1 MKRFYLLLIGLIA
14 VVGYSNAAFAF
25 DLFKPTDTDWLVEN
39 IINKLFDPEKS
50 PFGAVSG
57 VFLAGVL
64 AFGGILAGY
73 TMLVGTMNTAHDGE
87 MLGKRW
93 STMWIPVR
101 TTLGVAMIL
110 PIKNGFCAIQIIVV
124 WLATQGIGLADQTWD
139 AFVDNPL
146 MGSTSYTAP
155 ATAPGLR
162 DTYAHMVA
170 SAACVRAVAKEES
183 KLSQESS
190 GISSWLKAK
199 DPKFNVYPIQKEGV
213 IGYNFGSKDNL
224 TYQNYCGS
232 AILERKE
239 DSRKSSIIPGNSAPK
254 SATILID
261 VDAVRATIFNAQST
275 EFVKLFQNARAL
287 GYKMADDPN
296 VTSAE
301 VKTEMDNAVKA
312 YTDQINAK
320 ATEAY
325 NSVINKNVQDAMKED
340 GFASAGAWFLKIVK
354 AQDLIN
360 YEINNIPQVG
370 AMTAGMTFNDTAY
383 AGMNAMGGLPPASMT
398 SGSEYTEIAKTTYT
412 KVFNVTSDAQS
423 KFGVGIDNQEIK
435 ETSSELFNK
444 FLDKFV
450 NDEAMFSTQLQNPTE
465 HPIVIA
471 INIGNSIL
479 TVLSISFAVLIVPS
493 IAAPASL
500 MGLLGPFATTLF
512 ISFAVPAMYLCVY
525 LPLLPFIIWSGTII
539 GWLILVVEAL
549 FAAPLWAVAHLA
561 PDGDGVVGKQGQG
574 YMIILSLVL
583 RPVLMVLGFVVS
595 ISLMVPAGQF
605 INHFFAFAV
614 AGAGSTVFTQI
625 LITIGSTIV
634 YCIIIHNIMKKML
647 GLIHSLP
654 DSILQWIGGA
664 QSKILGEY
672 SSGIEGE
679 SSNIQGAVVNQGISA
694 ARSAGQQLG
703 GARDKRKSI
712 LNSDRQQKEAEQRSE
727 TERDRHSEMISAIS
741 GMRGNSGG
749 GDSNSQ
755 GAGGGVQKQP
765 KVTGSND

>member
-14 VVGYSNAAFAF
+14 IVGYSNAAFAF

-170 SAACVRAVAKEES
+170 SAACVRAIAKEES

-190 GISSWLKAK
+190 GISSWLKPK
-199 DPKFNVYPIQKEGV
+199 DPKFNIYPIQKEGV
-213 IGYNFGSKDNL
+213 IGYNFGSEENL
-224 TYQNYCGS
+224 TYKNYCGS
-232 AILERKE
+232 AILERKD
-239 DSRKSSIIPGNSAPK
+239 DSTKSWVPGGDAPK

-261 VDAVRATIFNAQST
+261 VDAVRTTIFNAQST
-275 EFVKLFQNARAL
+275 QFVKLFQNARAL
-287 GYKMADDPN
+287 GVKMADDPN
-296 VTSAE
+296 VTSEE
-301 VKTEMDNAVKA
+301 VKKEMDSAVQA
-312 YTDQINAK
+312 YTNEINAK

-325 NSVINKNVQDAMKED
+325 NSVVNKNVQDAMKED

-360 YEINNIPQVG
+360 YEINNIPQIG
-370 AMTAGMTFNDTAY
+370 AMTAGITYNDTAY
-383 AGMNAMGGLPPASMT
+383 AVGAGMGSMGGANIT
-398 SGSEYTEIAKTTYT
+398 DGREYGETARSVYN
-412 KVFNVTSDAQS
+412 KVFNITSDAQS
-423 KFGVGIDNQEIK
+423 KFGVGIDNKEIK
-435 ETSSELFNK
+435 ESSSELLNK

-450 NDEAMFSTQLQNPTE
+450 NDESMFSTQLQNPTE

-479 TVLSISFAVLIVPS
+479 TVLSVSFVILFGASILAPS
-493 IAAPASL
+493 SL
-500 MGLLGPFATTLF
+500 MALLGPFATTLLV
-512 ISFAVPAMYLCVY
+512 SFAVPAMYLCVY

-614 AGAGSTVFTQI
+614 AGSGSNAFTQI

-634 YCIIIHNIMKKML
+634 YCIIIHNLMKKML

-664 QSKILGEY
+664 QSKILGDY
-672 SSGIEGE
+672 ASGIEGE
-679 SSNIQGAVVNQGISA
+679 SGHAQGAVLNQSIGA
-694 ARSAGQQLG
+694 ARSAGQQFS
-703 GARDKRKSI
+703 GARSKLNNNKQNK
-712 LNSDRQQKEAEQRSE
+712 LNSDQAAKREE
-727 TERDRHSEMISAIS
+727 TDRDRHSEMISTMS
-741 GMRGNSGG
+741 GSRGGNANGENNAG
-749 GDSNSQ
+749 NG
-755 GAGGGVQKQP
+755 GAGTPPTTPTTKA
-765 KVTGSND
+765 

>member
-14 VVGYSNAAFAF
+14 VVGYSNTAFAF

-50 PFGAVSG
+50 PFGAISG

-124 WLATQGIGLADQTWD
+124 WLATQGIGLADQTWN

-146 MGSTSYTAP
+146 LGSTSYTAP
-155 ATAPGLR
+155 VTAPGLR
-162 DTYAHMVA
+162 DTYANMVA
-170 SAACVRAVAKEES
+170 SAACIRAVAKEES
-183 KLSQESS
+183 KLVQESS
-190 GISSWLKAK
+190 SIDKMLKGPP
-199 DPKFNVYPIQKEGV
+199 PKFNVYTLDKKGI
-213 IGYNFGSKDNL
+213 IGYNFGSKDNVM
-224 TYQNYCGS
+224 YKNYCG
-232 AILERKE
+232 AVMLERKS
-239 DSRKSSIIPGNSAPK
+239 DSTKSAIPGLSAPK

-261 VDAVRATIFNAQST
+261 VNAVRTTIFNAQSL
-275 EFVKLFQNARAL
+275 EFVKLYLSAKDL
-287 GYKMADDPN
+287 GTKMADDPN
-296 VTSAE
+296 ITSTE
-301 VKTEMDNAVKA
+301 VKSEMDKVVNSYTESMNQKA
-312 YTDQINAK
+312 K
-320 ATEAY
+320 EAY
-325 NSVINKNVQDAMKED
+325 STIINKNVQDAMKED

-360 YEINNIPQVG
+360 YEMNNIPTS
-370 AMTAGMTFNDTAY
+370 MSPSAGLGFNDTAD
-383 AGMNAMGGLPPASMT
+383 AMATAMGGIPISSTT
-398 SGSEYTEIAKTTYT
+398 SGDQYADIAKSTYT
-412 KVFNVTSDAQS
+412 KVLNVTSDAQS
-423 KFGVGIDNQEIK
+423 KFGVGIDNKNIK
-435 ETSSELFNK
+435 DSSSELLNK
-444 FLDKFV
+444 FLDKFI
-450 NDEAMFSTQLQNPTE
+450 NDESMLSNKLDNPTE

-471 INIGNSIL
+471 INIGNNIL
-479 TVLSISFAVLIVPS
+479 TTLAFAYPVFLALSIPATTSLITAFAPFVNTLLVSFAI
-493 IAAPASL
+493 
-500 MGLLGPFATTLF
+500 
-512 ISFAVPAMYLCVY
+512 PAMYLCVY

-583 RPVLMVLGFVVS
+583 RPVLMVIGFVVS

-605 INHFFAFAV
+605 VNHFFAFAV
-614 AGAGSTVFTQI
+614 AGSGSNAFMQI
-625 LITIGSTIV
+625 LITIFSTIV

-664 QSKILGEY
+664 QSKILGDY

-679 SSNIQGAVVNQGISA
+679 SSAAQGAVLQKGMGAMSTA
-694 ARSAGQQLG
+694 TQQFS
-703 GARDKRKSI
+703 GARQKHRQNRQNED
-712 LNSDRQQKEAEQRSE
+712 DRIKADQRDQADRE
-727 TERDRHSEMISAIS
+727 RHSEHMGHLSSLRSSMGGEQKNSDS
-741 GMRGNSGG
+741 GP
-749 GDSNSQ
+749 
-755 GAGGGVQKQP
+755 AGGKERP
-765 KVTGSND
+765 DNKGSQ

>member
-64 AFGGILAGY
+64 AFGGVLAGY

-170 SAACVRAVAKEES
+170 SAACIRAVAKEES

-199 DPKFNVYPIQKEGV
+199 DPKFNIYPIDKEGV

-224 TYQNYCGS
+224 IYKNYCGS
-232 AILERKE
+232 AILERKD
-239 DSRKSSIIPGNSAPK
+239 DSTKSWVPGGDAPK

-261 VDAVRATIFNAQST
+261 VDAVRTTIFSAQSA
-275 EFVKLFQNARAL
+275 EFVKLFQNAKAL

-296 VTSAE
+296 ITSTE

-325 NSVINKNVQDAMKED
+325 NSIINKNVQDAMKED

-360 YEINNIPQVG
+360 YEINNIPQIG
-370 AMTAGMTFNDTAY
+370 AMVAGMTFNDTAY

-479 TVLSISFAVLIVPS
+479 TVLSVSFAVLFGLS
-493 IAAPASL
+493 IAAPSSA
-500 MGLLGPFATTLF
+500 MGLLGPFATTLL

-614 AGAGSTVFTQI
+614 AGAGSNAFTQI

-679 SSNIQGAVVNQGISA
+679 SSNVQGAVVNQSIGA
-694 ARSAGQQLG
+694 ARSAGQQLS
-703 GARDKRKSI
+703 GARDRRKSMM
-712 LNSDRQQKEAEQRSE
+712 NSEQQKQEATQRSE
-727 TERDRHSEMISAIS
+727 MERDRHSEMISTIS
-741 GMRGNSGG
+741 SLRGNSGDSDENNKNNNG
-749 GDSNSQ
+749 GRPTT
-755 GAGGGVQKQP
+755 K
-765 KVTGSND
+765 GSN

>member
-64 AFGGILAGY
+64 AFGGVLAGY

-110 PIKNGFCAIQIIVV
+110 PIKNGFCSIQIIVV

-155 ATAPGLR
+155 ATSPGLR
-162 DTYAHMVA
+162 DVYGHMVA

-183 KLSQESS
+183 RLNQESS

-199 DPKFNVYPIQKEGV
+199 DPQFNVYPIQKEGV
-213 IGYNFGSKDNL
+213 IGYNFGSENNVMYK
-224 TYQNYCGS
+224 NYCGS
-232 AILERKE
+232 ATLERKG
-239 DSRKSSIIPGNSAPK
+239 DSRNSSWIPGNSAPK

-261 VDAVRATIFNAQST
+261 VDAVRTIVFNTQAAQ
-275 EFVKLFQNARAL
+275 FVALYQSAKAL

-296 VTSAE
+296 ITSDE
-301 VKTEMDNAVKA
+301 VKNEMDAAVKK
-312 YTDQINAK
+312 YTDEIDAK
-320 ATEAY
+320 AKEAY

-360 YEINNIPQVG
+360 YEINNIPQAR
-370 AMTAGMTFNDTAY
+370 AMTAGMTFNDSAY

-398 SGSEYTEIAKTTYT
+398 SGSGYAEIAKSTYT
-412 KVFNVTSDAQS
+412 KVLNVTSDAKS
-423 KFGVGIDNQEIK
+423 KSGVGIDNKEIK
-435 ETSSELFNK
+435 GTTSELFND

-450 NDEAMFSTQLQNPTE
+450 NDESMFGAAQLENPTE

-471 INIGNSIL
+471 INIGNNIL
-479 TVLSISFAVLIVPS
+479 TVLSLAFIALIGPS
-493 IAAPASL
+493 IAAPTSL

-512 ISFAVPAMYLCVY
+512 TSFAVPAMYLCVY
-525 LPLLPFIIWSGTII
+525 LPLLPFVIWSGTII

-625 LITIGSTIV
+625 LITIGSTVV

-694 ARSAGQQLG
+694 ARSAGQQFG
-703 GARDKRKSI
+703 GARDKRKAKI
-712 LNSDRQQKEAEQRSE
+712 NSERERKESDQKSE
-727 TERDRHSEMISAIS
+727 MERERHSEHMGHLSSLRNSLGGEQKNPDS
-741 GMRGNSGG
+741 GP
-749 GDSNSQ
+749 
-755 GAGGGVQKQP
+755 AGGKERPNNKG
-765 KVTGSND
+765 

>member
-64 AFGGILAGY
+64 AFGGVLAGY

-110 PIKNGFCAIQIIVV
+110 PIKNGFCSIQIIVV

-146 MGSTSYTAP
+146 LGSTSYTAP
-155 ATAPGLR
+155 VTAPGLR
-162 DTYAHMVA
+162 DTYANMVA
-170 SAACVRAVAKEES
+170 SAACIRAVAKEES
-183 KLSQESS
+183 KLLQESS
-190 GISSWLKAK
+190 SIFDVLKGPA
-199 DPKFNVYPIQKEGV
+199 PKFNVYPLDKEGI
-213 IGYNFGSKDNL
+213 IGYNFGSKDNVM
-224 TYQNYCGS
+224 YKNYCG
-232 AILERKE
+232 AVMLERKN
-239 DSRKSSIIPGNSAPK
+239 DSTQSAIPGLSAPK

-261 VDAVRATIFNAQST
+261 VNAVRTTIFNAQSA
-275 EFVKLFQNARAL
+275 EFVKLYLSAKAL
-287 GYKMADDPN
+287 GTKMADDPN
-296 VTSAE
+296 ITSTE
-301 VKTEMDNAVKA
+301 VKSEMDKVINSYTESMNQKA
-312 YTDQINAK
+312 K
-320 ATEAY
+320 EAY
-325 NSVINKNVQDAMKED
+325 STIVNKNVQDAMKED

-360 YEINNIPQVG
+360 YEMNNIPTSMSP
-370 AMTAGMTFNDTAY
+370 AAGLGFNDTAD
-383 AGMNAMGGLPPASMT
+383 AMATAMGGMPISSTT
-398 SGSEYTEIAKTTYT
+398 SGGDYADIAKSTYT
-412 KVFNVTSDAQS
+412 KVLNITSDAQS
-423 KFGVGIDNQEIK
+423 KFGVGVDNKNIK
-435 ETSSELFNK
+435 DSSSELLNK
-444 FLDKFV
+444 FLDKFI
-450 NDEAMFSTQLQNPTE
+450 NDESMLSNKLDNPTE

-471 INIGNSIL
+471 INIGNNIL
-479 TVLSISFAVLIVPS
+479 TTLAFAYPIFLALSIPAPS
-493 IAAPASL
+493 SLIAA
-500 MGLLGPFATTLF
+500 LGPFANTLLM
-512 ISFAVPAMYLCVY
+512 SFAIPAMYLCVY

-583 RPVLMVLGFVVS
+583 RPVLMVIGFVVS

-605 INHFFAFAV
+605 VNHFFAFAV
-614 AGAGSTVFTQI
+614 AGSGSNAFMQI
-625 LITIGSTIV
+625 LITIFSTIV

-664 QSKILGEY
+664 QSKILGDY

-679 SSNIQGAVVNQGISA
+679 SSAAQGAVLKQGMSA
-694 ARSAGQQLG
+694 MSTAGQQFS
-703 GARDKRKSI
+703 GARQKARQSRQNED
-712 LNSDRQQKEAEQRSE
+712 DRIKADQRDQADRE
-727 TERDRHSEMISAIS
+727 RHSEHMGHLSSLRNSLGGEQKNPDS
-741 GMRGNSGG
+741 GP
-749 GDSNSQ
+749 
-755 GAGGGVQKQP
+755 AGGKERPNNKG
-765 KVTGSND
+765 